1 LTDITICVIGTVI
14 LAGWLLRTSLG
25 RNALSDSAPRRNN
38 MPVYLAFIP
47 LFICF
52 GTVPIALSITRE
64 LLPDLSDWQNAFLDN
79 LVLCI
84 GATVAVAVI
93 IFLVRAHFARRL
105 KGFGLNVKTIHKDFA
120 AAVVNLL
127 SVWPLLMLAIILT
140 SYFGKR
146 FWGQEFEVQ
155 QHHELELLR
164 AYPQMPVTMVIIITV
179 VIVAPLFEEMLFRG
193 LFQTIIRSFAAGPWL
208 SIMIGSALFAMV
220 HNEPAHWPALFVL
233 AACLGYAYE
242 RSGSLLRPI
251 FIHSLFNA
259 TTIINVLISK
269 PGG

>member
-1 LTDITICVIGTVI
+1 MLEIIKHINSEVPLTDITICVIGTVI

-164 AYPQMPVTMVIIITV
+164 A
-179 VIVAPLFEEMLFRG
+179 
-193 LFQTIIRSFAAGPWL
+193 
-208 SIMIGSALFAMV
+208 
-220 HNEPAHWPALFVL
+220 
-233 AACLGYAYE
+233 
-242 RSGSLLRPI
+242 
-251 FIHSLFNA
+251 
-259 TTIINVLISK
+259 
-269 PGG
+269 